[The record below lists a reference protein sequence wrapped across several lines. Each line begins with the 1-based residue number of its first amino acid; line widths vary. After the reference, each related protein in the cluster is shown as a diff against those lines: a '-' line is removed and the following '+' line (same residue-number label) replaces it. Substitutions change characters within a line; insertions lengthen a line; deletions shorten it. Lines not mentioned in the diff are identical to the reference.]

1 MSEDYVRPPIVPHE
15 PGSAAGATWRFRI
28 GAVLVL
34 ALIVYV
40 LAKLF
45 LRFSGIG
52 TEDPGLGGALGP
64 FGPLVTPRL
73 QPVLAAL

>member
-1 MSEDYVRPPIVPHE
+1 VPEDYVRPPIVAHE
-15 PGSAAGATWRFRI
+15 HSSTARAVWRFRI
-28 GAVLVL
+28 GALLVL

-64 FGPLVTPRL
+64 LVTPRL
-73 QPVLAAL
+73 QLVLAAL